1 MKNLKKVLALVL
13 AFACAFTMFAGAA
26 FTDSADVS
34 QTEAVDMLTALGI
47 IDGYEDGSFRPD
59 ETVTRAEMAKMIYV
73 IRNGGS
79 DVVSQ
84 YEGYKTP
91 FTDVENVNHWAK
103 GYIAYCYAN
112 GIIDGKSAT
121 KFDPDATVT
130 GTEAAKMAL
139 VLIGYDADKA
149 GLEGSAWSTN
159 TINLATQKDL
169 FSNYT
174 ISITGGCDRQFAAQL
189 LYNTLWAGTVR
200 WSGDA
205 EGYEDVTSTKYD
217 DNNVA
222 VGLTYVTVAKKYMGL
237 EEVTATF
244 EGDSNVNTGLT
255 AGQSMVGN
263 KIITF
268 VPENGNDW
276 IGESVKVLYKDSKDG
291 KAGLDKY
298 DTIYGITLSG
308 ETSTVEAVLGDIGD
322 DDSTSGNNKIKVDDT
337 KYDVYSNGMDVY
349 TNLVAA
355 PTYTGLNAAD
365 FTDARG
371 YKTNSADAVKFVLN
385 EEGKV
390 ISAYVNHVNFYQ
402 VTGLTS
408 SKISLAGLGTI
419 DIDDKLS
426 LDSNVAVGDAV
437 AMTTLYATAY
447 NSDDAYNVIEKAEI
461 ASGVK
466 VENRKTGTEVMI
478 DGAYAKYAS
487 INDKLSASDNN
498 YKTTADLDATYDFVM
513 YNGYWVAAKKVS
525 ASSKDIALV
534 TKTDSGISEQVK
546 VLKGDGTETVYVYDD
561 DDNKG
566 ADFTYLKDQAGD
578 VTTEADRLY
587 SFSLISD
594 NKIQLKNGTMTYNT
608 PGDPTSGMDDQNGG
622 EEVTG
627 LTFDV
632 ATSIGDSSSPK
643 KLYNEDNK
651 TVYVNGSSY
660 VADEDA
666 VVFVYTDGKNYVYNI
681 NDLKTIYAQ
690 STTNGAYATSTDVEY
705 VYNDDKEIVAMYVET
720 DKKPG
725 ATASNTQYGYV
736 VDDVK
741 ESTVNGTEYREVSI
755 WNGTETVTV
764 KVETSSALAVVKGSF
779 VKFTVGANGLTDTS
793 DLVMLSAGN
802 IGGVSSY
809 DANRKLLT
817 VYNDTTG
824 PVYNTN
830 GGTSTYKVADD
841 VVIIGVNTKDKAL
854 VEGLNSVTKA
864 FVDTQSTASTADD
877 TFKNNIIYVLNSD
890 KEVVAIFVDTNNEVT
905 RNASDLTASSTP
917 VQAD

>member
-26 FTDSADVS
+26 FTDSADIS
-34 QTEAVDMLTALGI
+34 QTEAVDMLTALGVI
-47 IDGYEDGSFRPD
+47 KGYEDGSFQPD
-59 ETVTRAEMAKMIYV
+59 ATVTRAEMAKMIYV

-79 DVVSQ
+79 DVVTQ

-112 GIIDGKSAT
+112 GIIAGKSAT

-139 VLIGYDADKA
+139 VLIGYDAEKA
-149 GLEGSAWSTN
+149 GLKGSAWSTN

-169 FSNYT
+169 FSNYS

-244 EGDSNVNTGLT
+244 EGDSNVKTGLT
-255 AGQSMVGN
+255 AGQSMVGG

-298 DTIYGITLSG
+298 DTIYGMTLSG

-355 PTYTGLNAAD
+355 PTHTGLSAAD

-466 VENRKTGTEVMI
+466 VENRKSGTEVMI
-478 DGAYAKYAS
+478 DGAYAKYAP

-498 YKTTADLDATYDFVM
+498 YKATADLDATYDFVM

-534 TKTDSGISEQVK
+534 TKTDSGISDQVK
-546 VLKGDGTETVYVYDD
+546 VLKADGTETVYVYDD

-566 ADFTYLKDQAGD
+566 ADFAYLKSQNTGSNPSTDDTAN
-578 VTTEADRLY
+578 ADRLY
-587 SFSLISD
+587 SFSLVGD
-594 NKIQLKNGTMTYNT
+594 NKIQLKNGTGA
-608 PGDPTSGMDDQNGG
+608 PAQGG
-622 EEVTG
+622 ETVTG
-627 LTFDV
+627 LNFN
-632 ATSIGDSSSPK
+632 AAGSIGDLRDGSAND
-643 KLYNEDNK
+643 KLYNENNK
-651 TVYVNGSSY
+651 TVYVDGTSY

-666 VVFVYTDGKNYVYNI
+666 VVFVYTGGKNYVYNI
-681 NDLKTIYAQ
+681 NDLKTIY
-690 STTNGAYATSTDVEY
+690 TNASSGKVHVTAATMTEY
-705 VYNDDKEIVAMYVET
+705 VYNDDKEIVALYVET
-720 DKKPG
+720 DVKPG

-741 ESTVNGTEYREVSI
+741 ESTVDGTEYREVSI

-764 KVETSSALAVVKGSF
+764 KVETSSALSVVKGSF

-841 VVIIGVNTKDKAL
+841 VVIIGTNTKDKAL

-864 FVDTQSTASTADD
+864 FVDTQSTASPADD

-905 RNASDLTASSTP
+905 RNAGDLTASTTP
-917 VQAD
+917 VKAD